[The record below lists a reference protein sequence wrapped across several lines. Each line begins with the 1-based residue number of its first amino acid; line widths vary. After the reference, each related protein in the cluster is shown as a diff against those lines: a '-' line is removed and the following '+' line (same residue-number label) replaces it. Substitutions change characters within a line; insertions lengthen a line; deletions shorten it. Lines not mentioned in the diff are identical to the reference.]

1 MALQAAEL
9 IAIRDTITGK
19 KTMEQAMS
27 ENTTDTSLH
36 QNEIRNSVWISSS
49 HILKRD

>member
-19 KTMEQAMS
+19 KTTEEAMS
-27 ENTTDTSLH
+27 ENTTDTGLH
-36 QNEIRNSVWISSS
+36 QTKYAILFGS
-49 HILKRD
+49 HLLTF